1 MPPTPR
7 KIDMFSNRI
16 LAKVGGNA
24 VGFIFPKFGVILMV
38 EMHFRRMLSFLIFF
52 VNVYLPRDL
61 GHRARLEIWTW
72 GHYLKFPLR
81 PRPSVLSQYS

>member
-1 MPPTPR
+1 
-7 KIDMFSNRI
+7 MFSNRI

-38 EMHFRRMLSFLIFF
+38 EMCFRRNSCFLINFLN
-52 VNVYLPRDL
+52 VNLLRDL
-61 GHRARLEIWTW
+61 GHRARLEIWTR

-81 PRPSVLSQYS
+81 PRRSVLSQY

>member
-1 MPPTPR
+1 
-7 KIDMFSNRI
+7 MFLTRI

-38 EMHFRRMLSFLIFF
+38 EMHFRRISCFLMIF
-52 VNVYLPRDL
+52 VNVNLPRDL
-61 GHRARLEIWTW
+61 GHRVRLEIWTR

-81 PRPSVLSQYS
+81 PRRSVLSQYW

>member
-1 MPPTPR
+1 MGVSKTTTVYLVASLMPPTPR

-38 EMHFRRMLSFLIFF
+38 EMHFRRM
-52 VNVYLPRDL
+52 
-61 GHRARLEIWTW
+61 
-72 GHYLKFPLR
+72 
-81 PRPSVLSQYS
+81 